1 MTSERFDDRLAEIWA
16 AHYGCHSQD
25 FKRPGTVVVPRERLT
40 NSGVIRVVHLWARA
54 CAEVDP
60 QLRAD
65 LDHLLAQ
72 RGKGAILTAELLK
85 ACVPAKRLLSA
96 DRGFIFHLEP
106 DHLIVRFPEPP
117 MTLRPLTESDQ
128 PALLKLMDRC
138 QPGEVEDAYIE
149 IDHEIACGCFE
160 GLQMVAAAS
169 GYRRS
174 GFMDLGVLT
183 DPSFRGRRLAPAM
196 VAALSREAVAR
207 NFIAMYRCDQA
218 NRASRRVAEASG
230 LTQYFETESLT
241 LALG

>member
-1 MTSERFDDRLAEIWA
+1 MSERFDDRLAEIWST
-16 AHYGCHSQD
+16 HFGCRRQD
-25 FKRPGTVVVPRERLT
+25 LALPGTLLVSRERLT
-40 NSGVIRVVHLWARA
+40 DTGAIHVVHLWARA

-72 RGKGAILTAELLK
+72 RGNGAILTAELLK
-85 ACVPAKRLLSA
+85 ASVPAERLLSA

-106 DHLIVRFPEPP
+106 GHLIVRRPEPP
-117 MTLRPLTESDQ
+117 ITLRPLTESDQ
-128 PALLKLMDRC
+128 PALLKLIDRC
-138 QPGEVEDAYIE
+138 PPGEVDDASIE
-149 IDHEIACGCFE
+149 IDHEITCGCFE
-160 GLQMVAAAS
+160 GLRMVAAAS

-196 VAALSREAVAR
+196 VAALSRDAEAR

-218 NRASRRVAEASG
+218 NRASKRVAEASG
-230 LTQYFETESLT
+230 FTQYFETESLT
-241 LALG
+241 LALA